1 MGRLALYGAFNRA
14 ELWSMRLLTLAAAWA
29 ALALFVPTA
38 TPIEILW
45 TEIAFIGLVYACKVV
60 ALRWDIERL
69 RAARG
74 LDGELKLISRGHLV
88 LRGRDVAV
96 QAINL
101 GIGAAA
107 LLTEEPAREDVS
119 VLAIVTTLGLIGVGL
134 LTAAGCWY
142 AERNLAQMI
151 ARQIDSAGLAPA
163 IEEGEESIS

>member
-1 MGRLALYGAFNRA
+1 MGRLAFYGAFNRA
-14 ELWSMRLLTLAAAWA
+14 ELWSMRVLTLAAAWL

-38 TPIEILW
+38 TGIEILW
-45 TEIAFIGLVYACKVV
+45 TEVAFVGLIYAVKVLS
-60 ALRWDIERL
+60 LRWDIERL
-69 RAARG
+69 RASRG
-74 LDGELKLISRGHLV
+74 LNGELALISRGHLV

-107 LLTEEPAREDVS
+107 LLTEEPAREDVT
-119 VLAIVTTLGLIGVGL
+119 VLALLTTFGLIGVGI

-151 ARQIDSAGLAPA
+151 ARRIELSALAEDPA
-163 IEEGEESIS
+163 STE